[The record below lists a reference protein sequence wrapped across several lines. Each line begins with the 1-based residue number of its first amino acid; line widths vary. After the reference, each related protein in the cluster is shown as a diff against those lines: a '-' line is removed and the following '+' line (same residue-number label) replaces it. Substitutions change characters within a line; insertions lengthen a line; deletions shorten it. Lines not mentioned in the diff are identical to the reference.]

1 MANIMDYLDWRGDV
15 PFSVDPFNEVD
26 GLVLSEV
33 SYVDFGGIV
42 PGPDDE
48 VQEDH
53 LRRAGI
59 PVVRLA
65 DAVRCFWD
73 LHTDAEIESS
83 GTLYKLA
90 PYVLN
95 KLCSGARFGDML
107 LGGYVN
113 KISPEKNEQ
122 MSAITFFLSDES
134 SFTAFRGTDDTLVG
148 WKEDFTFSFMKE
160 TEGQKSAVEYLNRL
174 YGLAERADD
183 QTAGEAVP
191 LSVSVGGHSKGGNF
205 AVFASAFCDQ
215 DVKERIVRVYNND
228 GPGFLEEIT
237 ETKEYLEIVPK
248 VISVIPTESVFGLLL
263 NSKYYY
269 KMVKSSAKGIWQHD
283 ALSWQIMRNHFEE
296 TGEVS
301 EGSLLM
307 KRIIEAWVYGMNLDE
322 RKDFVDSVFNL
333 LEDSGLESLSE
344 IAAEQF
350 RSIPELIH
358 AYRNLNLEEKQKLH
372 ETMSSLLK
380 FGASFI
386 SGELQE
392 KIGRRKS

>member
-1 MANIMDYLDWRGDV
+1 M
-15 PFSVDPFNEVD
+15 
-26 GLVLSEV
+26 
-33 SYVDFGGIV
+33 
-42 PGPDDE
+42 
-48 VQEDH
+48 
-53 LRRAGI
+53 
-59 PVVRLA
+59 
-65 DAVRCFWD
+65 
-73 LHTDAEIESS
+73 
-83 GTLYKLA
+83 
-90 PYVLN
+90 
-95 KLCSGARFGDML
+95 
-107 LGGYVN
+107 
-113 KISPEKNEQ
+113 
-122 MSAITFFLSDES
+122 
-134 SFTAFRGTDDTLVG
+134 
-148 WKEDFTFSFMKE
+148 
-160 TEGQKSAVEYLNRL
+160 
-174 YGLAERADD
+174 
-183 QTAGEAVP
+183 
-191 LSVSVGGHSKGGNF
+191 
-205 AVFASAFCDQ
+205 FASAFCDQ